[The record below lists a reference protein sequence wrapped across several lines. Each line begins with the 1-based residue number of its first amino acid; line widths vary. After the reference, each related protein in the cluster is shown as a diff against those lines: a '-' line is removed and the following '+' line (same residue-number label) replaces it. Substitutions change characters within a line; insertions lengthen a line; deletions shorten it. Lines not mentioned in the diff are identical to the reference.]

1 MIIVA
6 IAWIYVVLM
15 MALTETSVIAGI
27 ATFLFYCVFPLSIVL
42 YLMRGIKRKQ
52 PPRQNHHLL
61 SANSPNPEPNQTND
75 TKSQQSPEAQH

>member
-15 MALTETSVIAGI
+15 MAITETSVTAGI

-42 YLMRGIKRKQ
+42 YLMRGTKRKQ
-52 PPRQNHHLL
+52 AQGHNRDLL
-61 SANSPNPEPNQTND
+61 KANSTNSEPDQAND
-75 TKSQQSPEAQH
+75 TK